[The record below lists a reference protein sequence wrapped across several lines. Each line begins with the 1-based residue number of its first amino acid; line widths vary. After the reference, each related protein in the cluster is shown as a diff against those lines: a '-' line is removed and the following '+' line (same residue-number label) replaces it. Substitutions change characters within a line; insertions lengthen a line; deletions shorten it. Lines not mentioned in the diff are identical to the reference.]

1 MVEGGE
7 QAGFDPM
14 GRDFGGHHQL
24 SPPHL
29 QPPSPPHARRRRRE
43 AGRQGQAV
51 QAAGGP
57 PGGPCSRS
65 RAPPARRRLR
75 TPAPKSSACGKPPA
89 SPCARTSSPQPPAAA
104 RPTIK
109 VRERGVPV
117 GSPLPQIF
125 LGGGVSEGYP
135 SPSHPSAWPQGR
147 VTSRRVM
154 TSPSLSW
161 RSPKAQRHSRPRPR
175 WGIFGGKGGDGD
187 PLTLPRVVGLGLS
200 SPTDLWQAQLTHS
213 LGTGE
218 ETVSKAKQSRSEK
231 KARKVG
237 WGPPPRWGWGS
248 AMGLGG
254 PCPILGLVGGKMGGG
269 RWGNLHSER
278 GSRARRGVPVAGWGG
293 GVGSPILEGQGAQP
307 GHAGGQHCP
316 TSLVLLLSQG
326 SGGLQTPLLGCSGC
340 RDAGQG
346 DTGSPLCP
354 VFHPTSQAMSK
365 LGLRQIHGV
374 TRITIRKSKN
384 ILFVITKPDVFK
396 SPASDIYIVFGEAKV
411 NGGGG

>member
-1 MVEGGE
+1 
-7 QAGFDPM
+7 
-14 GRDFGGHHQL
+14 
-24 SPPHL
+24 
-29 QPPSPPHARRRRRE
+29 
-43 AGRQGQAV
+43 
-51 QAAGGP
+51 
-57 PGGPCSRS
+57 
-65 RAPPARRRLR
+65 
-75 TPAPKSSACGKPPA
+75 
-89 SPCARTSSPQPPAAA
+89 
-104 RPTIK
+104 
-109 VRERGVPV
+109 
-117 GSPLPQIF
+117 
-125 LGGGVSEGYP
+125 
-135 SPSHPSAWPQGR
+135 
-147 VTSRRVM
+147 M

-411 NGGGG
+411 NGGGGIKGGLGRGVPSLGLVGDPVSPQIEDLSQQVHKAAAEKFKVPMEHSPLITETAPTLTIKEESEEEEEVGARGDPGIRVGMGQGLFGGRGGGLTVMSCVIVRPSSPPPPRRWTRRGWR

>member
-1 MVEGGE
+1 
-7 QAGFDPM
+7 
-14 GRDFGGHHQL
+14 
-24 SPPHL
+24 
-29 QPPSPPHARRRRRE
+29 
-43 AGRQGQAV
+43 
-51 QAAGGP
+51 
-57 PGGPCSRS
+57 
-65 RAPPARRRLR
+65 
-75 TPAPKSSACGKPPA
+75 
-89 SPCARTSSPQPPAAA
+89 
-104 RPTIK
+104 
-109 VRERGVPV
+109 
-117 GSPLPQIF
+117 
-125 LGGGVSEGYP
+125 
-135 SPSHPSAWPQGR
+135 
-147 VTSRRVM
+147 
-154 TSPSLSW
+154 
-161 RSPKAQRHSRPRPR
+161 
-175 WGIFGGKGGDGD
+175 
-187 PLTLPRVVGLGLS
+187 
-200 SPTDLWQAQLTHS
+200 
-213 LGTGE
+213 
-218 ETVSKAKQSRSEK
+218 
-231 KARKVG
+231 
-237 WGPPPRWGWGS
+237 
-248 AMGLGG
+248 MGLGG
-254 PCPILGLVGGKMGGG
+254 PCPILGLVGSKMGGG

-411 NGGGG
+411 NGGGGIKGGLGRGVPSLGLVGDPVSPQIEDLSQQVHKAAAEKFKVPMEHSPLITETAPTLTIKEESEEEEEVGAGGDPGIRVGMGQGLFGGRGGG